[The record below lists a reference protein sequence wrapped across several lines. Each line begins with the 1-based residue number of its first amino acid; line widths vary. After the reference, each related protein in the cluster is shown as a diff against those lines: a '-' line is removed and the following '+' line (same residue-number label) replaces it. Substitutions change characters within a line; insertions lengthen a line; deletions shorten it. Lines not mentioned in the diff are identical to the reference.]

1 MSDKTETR
9 ILPPQFCVSR
19 RGLLRGVAGVG
30 ALAATMPLS
39 RVAWAA
45 DGKAAAD
52 GKTKILRARGYADL
66 DHLDPGYYGNAYDV
80 DVMNCLY
87 SKLIHYKPGR
97 KWGWELQAAESIEQ
111 VDPTHIR
118 FKLRRG
124 LMFTD
129 GYGEMT
135 ADDVKFSFE
144 RIIKHNSPMKGDWA
158 TLDHVEVE
166 DPYTGVIVLKS
177 PFQPL
182 WNITL
187 PYGAGHIVSKK
198 AVMEQ
203 TGDGGDFGMK
213 PPCFSGP
220 YVLAKWEPN
229 QYTLLKR
236 NSEYTGPGRPEF
248 DEIRIIPMPDDQTA
262 NIAYEAGDID
272 FTGISLASYHSY
284 KQQKPANTKIEP
296 HPSLYYVWVGMN
308 MDHPK
313 LRDINVRRAVQWAI
327 NVPQILQLAYFG
339 EAKPATG
346 MIAPGLIGHRKQ
358 ALIPPEGD
366 IAKAREYLKKAG
378 VDGLGLTIS
387 AENSAKWKS
396 VAQVVQAQLGQIG
409 IDLQINVMDYGA
421 MATLGME
428 SKGDR
433 WKDVQLILNRFS
445 MVPDPYYATQWFTC
459 EQVGIWN
466 WERFCSERFDQLN
479 KEAVAVSDPDKRAK
493 MYREMQDIMEQS
505 GAYRFLTN
513 EGSPVMYR
521 DTVLKPAVRPDGRP
535 LYRFF
540 QGA

>member
-1 MSDKTETR
+1 MSNKSDTR
-9 ILPPQFCVSR
+9 NGPAQASVSR
-19 RGLLRGVAGVG
+19 RSFLFGVAGAG

-39 RVAWAA
+39 RVVWAA
-45 DGKAAAD
+45 DAKG
-52 GKTKILRARGYADL
+52 GILRARSYAEM
-66 DHLDPGYYGNAYDV
+66 DHLDPGFYGNAYNV

-87 SKLIHYKPGR
+87 SKLIHYKHGR
-97 KWGWELQAAESIEQ
+97 EWGWELQAAESIEQ

-135 ADDVKFSFE
+135 AEDVKFSFE
-144 RIIKHNSPMKGDWA
+144 RILKHDSPMKGDWA

-166 DPYTGVIVLKS
+166 DKYTGVIVLKS
-177 PFQPL
+177 AFQPL

-187 PYGAGHIVSKK
+187 PYGAGHIVSKQ

-220 YVLAKWEPN
+220 YVLAEWKPN

-236 NSEYTGPGRPEF
+236 NTEYAGPGRPGF
-248 DEIRIIPMPDDQTA
+248 DEIRIIPMQNEQTA
-262 NIAYEAGDID
+262 EIAYEAGDID
-272 FTGISLASYHSY
+272 FTGISLASYHHY
-284 KQQKPANTKIEP
+284 KEDKPANTKIEP

-346 MIAPGLIGHRKQ
+346 IIAPGLIGYREKS
-358 ALIPPEGD
+358 LIPPEGD
-366 IAKAREYLKKAG
+366 VDKAREYLQKAG
-378 VDGLGLTIS
+378 AEGLSLSIA
-387 AENSAKWKS
+387 AENNSKYKTI
-396 VAQVVQAQLGQIG
+396 AQVVQAQLGRIG
-409 IDLQINVMDYGA
+409 VQLEINVMDQGA

-445 MVPDPYYATQWFTC
+445 MVPDPYYATEWFTC
-459 EQVGIWN
+459 AQVGIWN
-466 WERFCSERFDQLN
+466 WERFCNKRFDELN
-479 KEAVAVSDPDKRAK
+479 HQAIAVSDREKRAA
-493 MYREMQDIMEQS
+493 MYREMQDLMEES

-521 DTVLKPAVRPDGRP
+521 DTVVTPTVRPDARP

-540 QGA
+540 EQA

>member
-1 MSDKTETR
+1 MSDLSYTR
-9 ILPPQFCVSR
+9 NNPTFSPYTPVSR
-19 RGLLRGVAGVG
+19 RTFLRSIAGVG

-39 RVAWAA
+39 RVVWAA
-45 DGKAAAD
+45 DAD
-52 GKTKILRARGYADL
+52 GMVKTLRARSYADL
-66 DHLDPGYYGNAYDV
+66 DHLDPGWYGNAYNV

-97 KWGWELQAAESIEQ
+97 KWGHELQAAQSIEQ
-111 VDPTHIR
+111 VDATHIR
-118 FKLRRG
+118 FKLRHG
-124 LMFTD
+124 LMFTG

-135 ADDVKFSFE
+135 AEDVKFSFE

-187 PYGAGHIVSKK
+187 PYGAGHIVSKQ

-203 TGDGGDFGMK
+203 TGDGGNFGMK

-220 YVLAKWEPN
+220 YVLGAWKPN
-229 QYTLLKR
+229 QYTILKR
-236 NSEYTGPGRPEF
+236 NKQYTGPGRPGF
-248 DEIRIIPMPDDQTA
+248 DEIRIIPMTNEQTA

-284 KQQKPANTKIEP
+284 RQKKPAHTTIEP
-296 HPSLYYVWVGMN
+296 YPSLYYVWVGMN

-313 LRDINVRRAVQWAI
+313 LGDINIRRAIQWAI
-327 NVPQILQLAYFG
+327 NKPQIMQLAYFG
-339 EAKPATG
+339 EARPATG
-346 MIAPGLIGHRKQ
+346 MIAPGLIGHREQ
-358 ALIPPEGD
+358 SLIPPEGD
-366 IAKAREYLKKAG
+366 VGKAREYLQKAG
-378 VDGLGLTIS
+378 AEGLSLTLASTNDSKWRTIS
-387 AENSAKWKS
+387 
-396 VAQVVQAQLGQIG
+396 QVVQAQLGQIG
-409 IDLQINVMDYGA
+409 IDVQINVMDQGA
-421 MATLGME
+421 FATLGME

-445 MVPDPYYATQWFTC
+445 MVPDPYYATEWFTC

-466 WERFCSERFDQLN
+466 WERFCNKRFDELN
-479 KEAVAVSDPDKRAK
+479 KAAIAVSDPEKRGE
-493 MYREMQDIMEQS
+493 MYQEMQDLMEES

-513 EGSPVMYR
+513 EGSPIMYR
-521 DTVLKPAVRPDGRP
+521 DTVVKPAVRPDSRP

-540 QGA
+540 ETA